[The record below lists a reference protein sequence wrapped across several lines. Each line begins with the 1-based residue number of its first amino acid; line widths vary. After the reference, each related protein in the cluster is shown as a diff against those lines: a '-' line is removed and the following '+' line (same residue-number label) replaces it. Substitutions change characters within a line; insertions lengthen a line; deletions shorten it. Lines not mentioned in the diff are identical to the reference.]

1 MSRMS
6 RVESDRTP
14 RVEHARTGSPRGG
27 QSVVEFALILP
38 IVLGLF
44 VGMAELGLFLYRQ
57 VSLTH
62 LSREAAAVL
71 SRGATF
77 DATFEALAAADGSLD
92 LDGPK
97 GRIILT
103 EIRRVGEGTPIIVH
117 QEARGGLG
125 RSSVFG
131 SLQPNHPE
139 SPATVPNGMT
149 LPPGMSLWGVE
160 VFSKQEPLAGGLSIG
175 GGSSIVLG
183 GMAAF

>member
-1 MSRMS
+1 MSRP
-6 RVESDRTP
+6 ESARTP
-14 RVEHARTGSPRGG
+14 RLERAWVRPGRGG

-77 DATFEALAAADGSLD
+77 EATFEALANADGALD

-103 EIRRVGEGTPIIVH
+103 EIRRVGEGEAIIIH

-125 RSSVFG
+125 RSSAFG
-131 SLQPNHPE
+131 SLLPNQPE

-160 VFSKQEPLAGGLSIG
+160 VFSKQEPLAGTLSIG
-175 GGSSIVLG
+175 GENSIVLG